1 MDEIHNETDEMA
13 ELEAEMFIRCF
24 YNTHECVHVYTQEVK
39 GFKTV
44 NRISPYLFLHFNISI
59 VKVIVNFKLSPSS
72 LKKKKHPNA
81 KGYIRRCL
89 LDGEED
95 PSD

>member
-1 MDEIHNETDEMA
+1 
-13 ELEAEMFIRCF
+13 MFIRCF

-72 LKKKKHPNA
+72 LKKKASKC
-81 KGYIRRCL
+81 KRVYKEMLTGRRGRPIGL
-89 LDGEED
+89 RTQFVFGV
-95 PSD
+95 SHSGGW